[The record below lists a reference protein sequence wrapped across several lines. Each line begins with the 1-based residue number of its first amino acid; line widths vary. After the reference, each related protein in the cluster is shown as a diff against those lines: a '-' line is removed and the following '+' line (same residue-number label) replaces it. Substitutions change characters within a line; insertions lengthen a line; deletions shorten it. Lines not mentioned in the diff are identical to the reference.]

1 MKVLSLSIA
10 LALGCASISAYAT
23 QSELSTQTAAPFN
36 IAQGFEKAN
45 LTDKTKNQALKDR
58 LNKYGLNKQNRP
70 HLFSLIN
77 KQLENGHQVDASLN
91 QKMIGGN
98 SASCDAH
105 HTSLCTFFK
114 HMGYEVLNWPGTND
128 QYLVVSALNS
138 EITTTDYTFI
148 DITLVDE
155 KGSSITLPRYAEFF
169 GDGSEKKRKSIY
181 SAAKVADVLAKLKT
195 AERVYADA
203 WVTVVTTDANG
214 NEVVEDR
221 NSKVEYSK
229 EAILAELGYVAPEFA
244 AKSDTDMSIT
254 ADIGILNGNTA
265 TIIHPK
271 DVRSK
276 AGATTPDQKI
286 IVCLNRNYGD
296 CDYENIYPTNT
307 PNDQLKLKIPF
318 VGEYVMRGKVTRIY
332 RPDWTVLNV
341 QDNGDGTIK
350 LVDGGQVEKPGT
362 ADFGTNIFVQ
372 TKEGG
377 GASTIS
383 GHQYTDIQNFFADN
397 LNVEYI
403 GTGRRIMTKISWNI
417 PRNQG
422 VFGDA
427 SLYGRYQDANWI
439 MNLALDNELR
449 ASQGAR
455 PEVHV
460 IGSSGLN
467 SSWDKTDY
475 PQMQIVYSCLAEG
488 SLITLPG
495 GKQLPIEMLQV
506 GDTVVGAS
514 QFNPAQRLDLEIAD
528 ISIGVEAIPMIQLT
542 TREGKKLLLT
552 ESHPVI
558 TQSGQ
563 SVWAKDLELGER
575 IHTKGKT
582 EFITKIDEVKF
593 DGKVYNLRLKRN
605 KHDDIQIEGETFS
618 MFANGIQ
625 VGDLG
630 MQSDNEFKNEVE
642 TQQDVLNRLPE
653 PWHKDYLNSIR

>member
-10 LALGCASISAYAT
+10 LALGSASISAYAT
-23 QSELSTQTAAPFN
+23 QSELTTTPTIASFN
-36 IAQGFEKAN
+36 IAQGFKKIN
-45 LTDKTKNQALKDR
+45 LTDKSKNQALKDR
-58 LNKYGLNKQNRP
+58 LNKYGLNKHNRP
-70 HLFSLIN
+70 YLFSLIN
-77 KQLENGHQVDASLN
+77 KQLEKGFQADTLLD
-91 QKMIGGN
+91 QKMN
-98 SASCDAH
+98 STNAANCDAH
-105 HTSLCTFFK
+105 HTSLCSFFK
-114 HMGYEVLNWPGTND
+114 HMGYEILTWPGTND

-138 EITTTDYTFI
+138 EMTSTDYTMI

-155 KGSSITLPRYAEFF
+155 KGDPITLPRYAEFF

-181 SAAKVADVLAKLKT
+181 SAAKVKDVLAKLKN
-195 AERVYADA
+195 ADRVYADA

-214 NEVVEDR
+214 NEIVEDR

-229 EAILAELGYVAPEFA
+229 EAILAELGYVSPEFA
-244 AKSDTDMSIT
+244 IKSDSKMHAANISTLI
-254 ADIGILNGNTA
+254 GNTP
-265 TIIHPK
+265 TIEHPK
-271 DVRSK
+271 DIRSS
-276 AGATTPDQKI
+276 AGDTTPDQKI

-296 CDYENIYPTNT
+296 CDYENIYPANT

-318 VGEYVMRGKVTRIY
+318 VGDYVMRGKVTRIY

-341 QDNGDGTIK
+341 QENNDGTTK
-350 LVDGGQVEKPGT
+350 LIEGGRVEQPGT
-362 ADFGTNIFVQ
+362 VDFGTNIFIQ

-377 GASTIS
+377 GASSIS
-383 GHQYTDIQNFFADN
+383 GHQYSDIRNFFADN
-397 LNVEYI
+397 LNIEYI
-403 GTGRRIMTKISWNI
+403 GTGRRIKTKISWNI

-439 MNLALDNELR
+439 MNLALDNKLR
-449 ASQGAR
+449 PNQGAR

-460 IGSSGLN
+460 IGSTALN

-475 PQMQIVYSCLAEG
+475 PPMQVVYSCLAEG

-506 GDTVVGAS
+506 GDKVLGAS

-582 EFITKIDEVKF
+582 EFITKIEEVKF
-593 DGKVYNLRLKRN
+593 DGKVYNLRLKRT
-605 KHDDIQIEGETFS
+605 KLDDTQIEGETFS

-630 MQSDNEFKNEVE
+630 MQSDNEFKNTVE

>member
-1 MKVLSLSIA
+1 MKLLSLSIA
-10 LALGCASISAYAT
+10 LALGSASISAYAAP
-23 QSELSTQTAAPFN
+23 SELNTQVVAPFN
-36 IAQGFEKAN
+36 IAHGFEKSN
-45 LTDKTKNQALKDR
+45 LSNVDKNQALKDR
-58 LNKYGLNKQNRP
+58 LNKHGLNKHNRP

-77 KQLENGHQVDASLN
+77 KQLEKVDQVGVQLE
-91 QKMIGGN
+91 QKMSGESAGN
-98 SASCDAH
+98 CNAH
-105 HTSLCTFFK
+105 HTSLCSFFK
-114 HMGYEVLNWPGTND
+114 HMGYEVVNWPGTNE

-138 EITTTDYTFI
+138 EMISTDYTMI

-155 KGSSITLPRYAEFF
+155 KGEPITLSRYAEFF
-169 GDGSEKKRKSIY
+169 GDGSEEKRKSIY
-181 SAAKVADVLAKLKT
+181 SAAKVENVLEKLKN

-214 NEVVEDR
+214 NEIIEDR

-229 EAILAELGYVAPEFA
+229 EAILAELGYVSPEFA
-244 AKSDTDMSIT
+244 VKSDSNMHAA
-254 ADIGILNGNTA
+254 ADLGTLNGNTA

-286 IVCLNRNYGD
+286 VIYLNRNYSD

-318 VGEYVMRGKVTRIY
+318 EGEYVMRGKVTRIY

-341 QDNGDGTIK
+341 QENNDGTTK

-362 ADFGTNIFVQ
+362 ADFGTNIFIQ

-383 GHQYTDIQNFFADN
+383 GHQYSDIKNFFADN

-403 GTGRRIMTKISWNI
+403 GTGRRIKTKISWNI
-417 PRNQG
+417 LRNQG

-449 ASQGAR
+449 ASQGPR

-475 PQMQIVYSCLAEG
+475 PQMQVVYSCLAEG

-506 GDTVVGAS
+506 GDQVLGAS
-514 QFNPAQRLDLEIAD
+514 QFNPAQRLELEIAD
-528 ISIGVEAIPMIQLT
+528 ISVGVEAIPMIQLT
-542 TREGKKLLLT
+542 TRAGKKLLLT

-558 TQSGQ
+558 TQSGK
-563 SVWAKDLELGER
+563 SVWAKDLALGER

-582 EFITKIDEVKF
+582 EFITHIEEVKF
-593 DGKVYNLRLKRN
+593 DGKVYNLLLKRN
-605 KHDDIQIEGETFS
+605 KHDDVQIEGETFS

-653 PWHKDYLNSIR
+653 HWHKDYLNSIR

>member
-1 MKVLSLSIA
+1 
-10 LALGCASISAYAT
+10 
-23 QSELSTQTAAPFN
+23 
-36 IAQGFEKAN
+36 
-45 LTDKTKNQALKDR
+45 
-58 LNKYGLNKQNRP
+58 
-70 HLFSLIN
+70 
-77 KQLENGHQVDASLN
+77 
-91 QKMIGGN
+91 
-98 SASCDAH
+98 
-105 HTSLCTFFK
+105 
-114 HMGYEVLNWPGTND
+114 
-128 QYLVVSALNS
+128 
-138 EITTTDYTFI
+138 
-148 DITLVDE
+148 
-155 KGSSITLPRYAEFF
+155 
-169 GDGSEKKRKSIY
+169 
-181 SAAKVADVLAKLKT
+181 
-195 AERVYADA
+195 
-203 WVTVVTTDANG
+203 
-214 NEVVEDR
+214 
-221 NSKVEYSK
+221 
-229 EAILAELGYVAPEFA
+229 
-244 AKSDTDMSIT
+244 
-254 ADIGILNGNTA
+254 
-265 TIIHPK
+265 
-271 DVRSK
+271 
-276 AGATTPDQKI
+276 
-286 IVCLNRNYGD
+286 
-296 CDYENIYPTNT
+296 
-307 PNDQLKLKIPF
+307 

-605 KHDDIQIEGETFS
+605 KHDDVQIEGETFS

-630 MQSDNEFKNEVE
+630 MQSDNEFNNEVE

>member
-10 LALGCASISAYAT
+10 LALGSASISAYAT

-45 LTDKTKNQALKDR
+45 LADKSNNQALKDR
-58 LNKYGLNKQNRP
+58 LNKYGLNKHNRP
-70 HLFSLIN
+70 HLFSLIS
-77 KQLENGHQVDASLN
+77 KQLNKGYQVDTQLS
-91 QKMIGGN
+91 QKMTDVN
-98 SASCDAH
+98 ATVCDAH

-114 HMGYEVLNWPGTND
+114 HMGYEVLTKPGTNEEH
-128 QYLVVSALNS
+128 LVISALNS
-138 EITTTDYTFI
+138 EITATDYTFI

-155 KGSSITLPRYAEFF
+155 KGSALTLSRYAEYF
-169 GDGSEKKRKSIY
+169 GDGTENKRKSIY
-181 SAAKVADVLAKLKT
+181 SSAKVADVLAKLKT
-195 AERVYADA
+195 VERVYADA
-203 WVTVVTTDANG
+203 WVTVVTTDASG

-229 EAILAELGYVAPEFA
+229 DAILALLGYVAPEFSSKA
-244 AKSDTDMSIT
+244 ELSTDKVADSSI
-254 ADIGILNGNTA
+254 LFGNSVS
-265 TIIHPK
+265 IVHPK

-276 AGATTPDQKI
+276 AGATIPDQKI

-296 CDYENIYPTNT
+296 CDYENIYPVNT

-318 VGEYVMRGKVTRIY
+318 VGEYVMRGKVSRIY
-332 RPDWTVLNV
+332 RPDWTVLDI
-341 QDNGDGTIK
+341 QENGDGTTK
-350 LVDGGQVEKPGT
+350 LIPGGKIDKPVIV
-362 ADFGTNIFVQ
+362 DFGTNIFVQ

-383 GHQYTDIQNFFADN
+383 GHQYTDIKNFFADS
-397 LNVEYI
+397 LNIEYI
-403 GTGRRIMTKISWNI
+403 GTGRSTKTKISWNI

-439 MNLALDNELR
+439 MNLALDNQIR
-449 ASQGAR
+449 PGQAPR

-460 IGSSGLN
+460 IGSSGHN
-467 SSWDKTDY
+467 SSWEKTDY
-475 PQMQIVYSCLAEG
+475 PQMQVVYSCLAEG
-488 SLITLPG
+488 SLIALPG

-514 QFNPAQRLDLEIAD
+514 QFNPAQRLDLEISD

-558 TQSGQ
+558 TQSGK

-593 DGKVYNLRLKRN
+593 DGKVYNLRLKRS
-605 KHDDIQIEGETFS
+605 KRDDVQIEGETFS